1 MYERRASNA
10 FHYTPVLAKVY
21 KCMGGC
27 RDVVDASP
35 GVRWQDVAGLCEAK
49 RVLQENVVLPL
60 LLPEFFQGIRRPIK
74 APHGL
79 VLSCYYS
86 QSLHG
91 LTLDCGPAA
100 QGLLMFGPPGT
111 GMPHTLQARSCR
123 RCWCAVASD

>member
-1 MYERRASNA
+1 MKKPSFISEACMYKRRASNA

-79 VLSCYYS
+79 VML
-86 QSLHG
+86 LFPKPTG
-91 LTLDCGPAA
+91 LDP
-100 QGLLMFGPPGT
+100 
-111 GMPHTLQARSCR
+111 
-123 RCWCAVASD
+123 